1 MKNIFKIFG
10 DDIKSIVTHFFV
22 FVIIIAIGILP
33 ALYAW
38 VNIYANQDPYKNT
51 GNIPFAVASRD
62 TGIELENGKYKNSAA
77 EIADSLKGSDSIDWK
92 IIDSA
97 DEAIAGVESGKYYAA
112 VIFEDGFTYDLYHFE
127 EAIGID
133 EPPITYY
140 TNTKKNSV
148 AAKITDTAASTL
160 QQKIN
165 AEYLQTGLSKFLG
178 DAKNLSKELDTEEAA
193 DNAIKELKELRD
205 SLAEYDKAIDGF
217 TGKSEAVRDALSSAE
232 QDLKQKRSEGSE
244 KIGAAK
250 SEIEETKTTI
260 KTIKKDLD
268 GQYADLKKKTEALES
283 AVAKLQNASDD
294 AEKEKL
300 AKDAREKAERVL
312 SKIEEM
318 KLLIPKGSSMSGA
331 RTVLDTLELMT
342 VRAEEAKNALADPS
356 GAAEAMKAVEALH
369 SMRKEQLQSSIDTM
383 IRNLKTVIK
392 LIEPLLS
399 SAGGALDD
407 IGPVFDAAGNTV
419 GAMDVSLTEL
429 QKIIRDSESKLDDV
443 IEKAEKAKGDD
454 RLSVLMD
461 FFGGDPDEYGEFFS
475 TLVDVDVEAVYPVK
489 RYGDAMTPFYSV
501 LAIWVGGV
509 MLVSLLKTN
518 VNRKK
523 YPKLTEA
530 QGFFGRSLIFI
541 LLGQVQAAVIVLGD
555 IFLLGCNPV
564 HPWLMWLAAAA
575 ASLAF
580 TMLIYALTLSFGDIG
595 KAIVVIIMVLQIAGS
610 SGSFPIEIL
619 PEIFGKIYRF
629 FPFPYAI
636 NAMREAMF
644 GTYGNEYAVYLA
656 ELSVFLIAGILIG
669 LLVRRPFIGVNRFV
683 TEKLEETEVL

>member
-1 MKNIFKIFG
+1 MKTVFRIFG

-22 FVIIIAIGILP
+22 FVIIIAVGILP

-51 GNIPFAVASRD
+51 GNIPVAVASRD
-62 TGIELENGKYKNSAA
+62 PGMETGSGKYVNSAVDVM
-77 EIADSLKGSDSIDWK
+77 DSLRESDSIDWQFPV
-92 IIDSA
+92 SA
-97 DEAIAGVESGKYYAA
+97 DKAVAGVKSGRYYAA
-112 VIFEDGFTYDLYHFE
+112 IIFEDDFTYNMYHFE
-127 EAIGID
+127 EAIGSE

-148 AAKITDTAASTL
+148 AAKITDTAAASL

-165 AEYLQTGLSKFLG
+165 AEYLQAGLSKFIG
-178 DAKNLSKELDTEEAA
+178 DTKKLSDELDTEQAA
-193 DNAIKELKELRD
+193 DNAIKQLKELRS
-205 SLAEYDKAIDGF
+205 SLKEYDEAIDGF
-217 TGKSEAVRDALSSAE
+217 TGKSENVKDALGSAE
-232 QDLKQKRSEGSE
+232 QKLSQKINAGSE
-244 KIGAAK
+244 RISEAK
-250 SEIEETKTTI
+250 GEIAQAKTTVRS
-260 KTIKKDLD
+260 IKKELD
-268 GQYADLKKKTEALES
+268 SQYADLKKKTEALET
-283 AVAKLQNASDD
+283 AIGKV
-294 AEKEKL
+294 EKESDADEKIAL
-300 AKDAREKAERVL
+300 AKDAQAKADRVL
-312 SKIEEM
+312 SKLEEL

-331 RTVLDTLELMT
+331 RAVVDTLDLMI
-342 VRAEEAKNALADPS
+342 VHAEEAKNALADPS
-356 GAAEAMKAVEALH
+356 GVKQAKEAVQALH
-369 SMRKEQLQSSIDTM
+369 SMRKEQLKSSIETLQQNLNTA
-383 IRNLKTVIK
+383 IRLV
-392 LIEPLLS
+392 EPLLE
-399 SAGGALDD
+399 SAGSSMED
-407 IGPVFDAAGNTV
+407 IGPVFDAAGSTV
-419 GAMDVSLTEL
+419 DAMDISLTEL
-429 QKIIRDSESKLDDV
+429 QKVIRSSEEKLDDV

-454 RLSVLMD
+454 KLAILTE
-461 FFGGDPDEYGEFFS
+461 FLNGDPDRYGEFFS
-475 TLVDVDVEAVYPVK
+475 TLVDVDVETIYPVK

-523 YPKLTEA
+523 YPALTES
-530 QGFFGRSLIFI
+530 QGFFGRFLIFF
-541 LLGQVQAAVIVLGD
+541 LLGQIQAAVIVLGD
-555 IFLLGCNPV
+555 IFLLGCAPV

-580 TMLIYALTLSFGDIG
+580 TMLIYALTLAFGDIG
-595 KAIVVIIMVLQIAGS
+595 RAIVVVVMVLQIAGS

-644 GTYGNEYAVYLA
+644 GTYGNDYLIYLA
-656 ELSVFLIAGILIG
+656 ELSIFLAAGILIG